1 MGQGAGEMSLYK
13 NTLNL
18 IGKKF
23 QLGSQELDNGIDCFT
38 LIVTYLR
45 NRGVDIPKDETFKG
59 LTFDSYK
66 NEYLKDKTLL
76 MQTAVEYLKSKTDKI
91 TNSQVTAGDIL
102 LIKSHNGNLSFGIDT
117 GNGSALS
124 ISESDGVVSLSKND
138 FKVIEAF
145 RCRA

>member
-23 QLGSQELDNGIDCFT
+23 QLGSQELDNGVDCFT
-38 LIVTYLR
+38 LIVNYLR
-45 NRGVDIPKDETFKG
+45 NCGIDIPKDETFKG

-102 LIKSHNGNLSFGIDT
+102 LIESHNGNLSFGIDT

-145 RCRA
+145 RWGE